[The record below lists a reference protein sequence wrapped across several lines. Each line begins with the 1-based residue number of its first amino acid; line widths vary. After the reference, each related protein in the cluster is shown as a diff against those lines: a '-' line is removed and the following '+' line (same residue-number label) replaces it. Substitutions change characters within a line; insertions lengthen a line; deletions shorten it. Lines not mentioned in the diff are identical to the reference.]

1 MEANT
6 NPTHTAT
13 IEDLVTGEFTVVNCY
28 AIPAGLTA
36 EEFDAFISALVAKVV
51 A

>member
-13 IEDLVTGEFTVVNCY
+13 IEDVVTGEFEVVNLY
-28 AIPAGLTA
+28 TIPAGLTA
-36 EEFDAFISALVAKVV
+36 EEFDTFITALLAKVV